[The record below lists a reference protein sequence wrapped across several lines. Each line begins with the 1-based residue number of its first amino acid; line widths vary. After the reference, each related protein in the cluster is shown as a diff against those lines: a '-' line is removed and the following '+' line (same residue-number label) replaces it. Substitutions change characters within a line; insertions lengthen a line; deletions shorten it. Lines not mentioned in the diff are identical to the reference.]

1 MKRSRFSEEQIIGI
15 LRQAEAGMRVV
26 GLCPTVCGTWPCR
39 SAGVASPPY
48 PRLALAADIRVHVQ
62 LRIIRIPGTGTAV
75 RCITPRAA
83 CQQSSQNLKR
93 QSTACR

>member
-48 PRLALAADIRVHVQ
+48 PRLALAADI
-62 LRIIRIPGTGTAV
+62 IRIPGTGTAV